1 MIPKKI
7 HFCWFS
13 GEPYPESAQRCL
25 ESWQKFLPDFEFIKW
40 NAEKAQ
46 ATGIPWVLEAL
57 GQKKWA
63 FAADA
68 VRLYALYNE
77 GGFYLDTDVEVLRPL
92 DPLLNRPNAFGYENG
107 SRRIEAAAMGCEAG
121 CEPIKTALEFYR
133 HTHFEYRELGVDD
146 MVLPKILADA
156 FEKFPN
162 TEILPES
169 AFSPKSYIDGKIRT
183 TGDTYCIHHFDSA
196 WRPESVRKGIRR
208 RQKLFATFP
217 RPIAKALSLPLSL
230 WTNLATLGVR
240 GTLKKIFRLPL

>member
-13 GEPYPESAQRCL
+13 GEPYPDSVQRCL
-25 ESWQKFLPDFEFIKW
+25 DSWNRHLPGFELIKW
-40 NAEKAQ
+40 DAAKAH
-46 ATGIPWVLEAL
+46 ATGIPWVQEAL
-57 GQKKWA
+57 EQKKWA

-68 VRLYALYNE
+68 VRLYALHTE
-77 GGFYLDTDVEVLRPL
+77 GGIYFDTDVEVLRPF
-92 DPLLNRPNAFGYENG
+92 DSLLERANFFGNENG

-121 CEPIKTALEFYR
+121 CKPIKAALEFYMNA
-133 HTHFEYRELGVDD
+133 HFEYREAGVDD

-156 FEKFPN
+156 FAAFPEV
-162 TEILPES
+162 EILPES

-230 WTNLATLGVR
+230 WTNLTTLGVR
-240 GTLKKIFRLPL
+240 GTIKKIFK